1 MYEGMLRCFS
11 FQFEL
16 RHKLCCTNFP
26 DKGIVDVN
34 FLLAVAAA
42 LVTLIK
48 RKSDKDRI
56 LIYLGFVLAPQIGQC
71 TQWELCCSCSFMD
84 NTAYS

>member
-1 MYEGMLRCFS
+1 MLRCFS

-16 RHKLCCTNFP
+16 RHKLRCTNFP

-42 LVTLIK
+42 LIRIVSSFTLV
-48 RKSDKDRI
+48 
-56 LIYLGFVLAPQIGQC
+56 FVLAPQIGQC

>member
-1 MYEGMLRCFS
+1 MLRCFS

-34 FLLAVAAA
+34 FLLTVAAA
-42 LVTLIK
+42 LVTLMDNNFLYQIMKHMLPISQAAQASANFLFWTVSIK
-48 RKSDKDRI
+48 SFWGNKDR
-56 LIYLGFVLAPQIGQC
+56 
-71 TQWELCCSCSFMD
+71 S
-84 NTAYS
+84 